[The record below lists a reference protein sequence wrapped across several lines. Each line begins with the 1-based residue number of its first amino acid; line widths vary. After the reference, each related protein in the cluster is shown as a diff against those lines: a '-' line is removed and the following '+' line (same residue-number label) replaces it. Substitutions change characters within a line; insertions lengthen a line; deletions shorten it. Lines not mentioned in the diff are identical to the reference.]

1 MGRYFLAFCPPS
13 RVAIDELTPILI
25 GIGRIIDSL
34 TRAACFLQVAHPTI
48 HMTDDMMMDP
58 QQPAAEENTDA
69 PAEAAPATDDSA
81 STEATEEAA

>member
-1 MGRYFLAFCPPS
+1 MS
-13 RVAIDELTPILI
+13 
-25 GIGRIIDSL
+25 IGRIIDSL
-34 TRAACFLQVAHPTI
+34 TRAACFLPAAYPII

-81 STEATEEAA
+81 STEASPEATEEAA